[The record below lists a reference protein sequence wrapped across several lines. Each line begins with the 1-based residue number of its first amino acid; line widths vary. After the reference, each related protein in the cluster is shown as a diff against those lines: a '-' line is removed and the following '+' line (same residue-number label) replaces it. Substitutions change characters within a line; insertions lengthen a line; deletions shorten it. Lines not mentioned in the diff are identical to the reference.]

1 MNQPFEPAPAL
12 THLDSRG
19 NAHMVDVTDKCE
31 TRREAMAEAWVR
43 MKPETLNLINAG
55 GHPKGDVFAVARVA
69 GIMAAKRTHELIPL
83 CHPLLLTAISVELKA
98 VTPDSVRI
106 VATCSLNGVT
116 GVEMEALAAASIAA
130 LTLYD
135 MCKGVDRS
143 MQIDWVRLL
152 RKAGGRSG
160 LYQLEQTP

>member
-1 MNQPFEPAPAL
+1 
-12 THLDSRG
+12 
-19 NAHMVDVTDKCE
+19 
-31 TRREAMAEAWVR
+31 
-43 MKPETLNLINAG
+43 
-55 GHPKGDVFAVARVA
+55 
-69 GIMAAKRTHELIPL
+69 
-83 CHPLLLTAISVELKA
+83 
-98 VTPDSVRI
+98 
-106 VATCSLNGVT
+106 
-116 GVEMEALAAASIAA
+116 MEALAAASIAA